1 MTYVIAGCALLL
13 VLAWTRWMSAWFR
26 TQIEARKR
34 SIESYKRIA
43 R

>member
-1 MTYVIAGCALLL
+1 
-13 VLAWTRWMSAWFR
+13 MSLGNPFRRRNVAIR